1 MQAETKQC
9 IKRMRSRLERW
20 ELSHLREL
28 AAILHTQ
35 LEECQARA
43 EAAEAMAELWQQD
56 FEMAMREV
64 REVKPDAAIAL
75 TMDGAMHI
83 VQGGA
88 L

>member
-1 MQAETKQC
+1 MEAETQKC

-28 AAILHTQ
+28 AADLHTQ
-35 LEECQARA
+35 LEASQARA

-64 REVKPDAAIAL
+64 REANPDAAIVL
-75 TMDGAMHI
+75 TLDGAMHI
-83 VQGGA
+83 VQGGVI
-88 L
+88 